1 MKRPEQAFTPAAM
14 SMLRGLSAASAAGV
28 LAFAWALHRRS
39 GRQPAARRRIFTAA
53 QWREDRRHEDE
64 LAAELKGGAR

>member
-1 MKRPEQAFTPAAM
+1 MKRPDQTFTADALR
-14 SMLRGLSAASAAGV
+14 MLRGLSASSAAGV

-53 QWREDRRHEDE
+53 QWREDRRHERALATE
-64 LAAELKGGAR
+64 LRGGAR